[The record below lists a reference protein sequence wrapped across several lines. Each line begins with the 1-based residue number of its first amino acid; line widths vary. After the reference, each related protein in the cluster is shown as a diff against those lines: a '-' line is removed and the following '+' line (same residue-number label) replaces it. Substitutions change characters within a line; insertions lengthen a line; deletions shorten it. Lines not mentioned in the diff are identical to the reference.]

1 MKIDLKII
9 ENLKI
14 LTRTSTHPSV
24 WVASCLVHR
33 NKIISYGIN
42 CMKSHP
48 YQKKYGRN
56 EEAIYFHAETLAI
69 YTADKKL
76 GFDKFENS
84 ILYVCRLK
92 YESTEKLSLVNGM
105 AKPCDGCMRCIQDYR
120 IKSVIYTMDEQ
131 DNYGVMVI

>member
-14 LTRTSTHPSV
+14 LTKTSTHPSV

-56 EEAIYFHAETLAI
+56 EEAIYFHAETSAI
-69 YTADKKL
+69 YTADKRI
-76 GFDKFENS
+76 GFDKFHNS

-92 YESTEKLSLVNGM
+92 YESTEKLSLVTGL
-105 AKPCDGCMRCIQDYR
+105 AKPCDGCMRCIQHYG
-120 IKSVIYTMDEQ
+120 IKSVIYTMDEP
-131 DNYGVMVI
+131 DNYGVIIS